1 LQQRK
6 EKAMAR
12 ASQRNLTSGDLT
24 ADRRAD
30 YAVMLAGSGNAA
42 AAVELMEQALE
53 LAPLWAA
60 GWYRLGDYAEKAG
73 DTTKAIAAWRKTL
86 ALEPGDIFGARLKLA
101 VMGEAELPTLPPSAY
116 VEGLFDDYADR
127 FDSALVETLK
137 YTVPEKLAALIA
149 AETSGRTFRL
159 AVDLGCGTGLL
170 AAALGDRA
178 DKIEGYDLSERML
191 AKASTKKLYGHLG
204 KADLSLAPGES
215 GLFDD
220 FPRHRADLV
229 AAADVMMYLG
239 DLDAAFTNAAAL
251 LAPTGCL
258 RFRSKN
264 SRPSAA
270 LDSVHRCVMRIRP
283 PMSPIYSAGTPWSP
297 LPWSRRRSA
306 GMLAPRSSGCCFS
319 HDRLVE
325 RIPTQLG
332 SGFSGCERAFTRR
345 VSVRGVGLNPF
356 RHQLR

>member
-1 LQQRK
+1 
-6 EKAMAR
+6 MAR

-251 LAPTGCL
+251 LARDGVFAFSVEKFEAERGFGL
-258 RFRSKN
+258 
-264 SRPSAA
+264 RPSLRYAHSAA
-270 LDSVHRCVMRIRP
+270 HVTDILGRHAMEPFAVVETTIRWD
-283 PMSPIYSAGTPWSP
+283 AGAEIIG
-297 LPWSRRRSA
+297 LLF
-306 GMLAPRSSGCCFS
+306 LARP
-319 HDRLVE
+319 
-325 RIPTQLG
+325 
-332 SGFSGCERAFTRR
+332 
-345 VSVRGVGLNPF
+345 VG
-356 RHQLR
+356 